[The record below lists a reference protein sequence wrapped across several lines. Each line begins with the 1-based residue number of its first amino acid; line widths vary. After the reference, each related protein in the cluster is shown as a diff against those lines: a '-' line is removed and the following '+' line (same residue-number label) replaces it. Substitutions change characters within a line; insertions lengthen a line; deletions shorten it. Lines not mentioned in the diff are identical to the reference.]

1 MIDAKT
7 SVDDDTWKG
16 YLGTSAAELEL
27 MPDEQL
33 AVWQS
38 GWKPASAN
46 FVLAEREWQRRQAY
60 RALAEQFKL
69 EDRLAR
75 ANRWWGIG
83 AAVIGVIGALLGAW
97 FGAHWQASSATQAA
111 TTSTQKN
118 AQPLAPAD
126 AAKPPRR

>member
-1 MIDAKT
+1 MTNANSSADNEMLTGFI
-7 SVDDDTWKG
+7 
-16 YLGTSAAELEL
+16 GTSAAELEL
-27 MPDEQL
+27 QTDEQL

-38 GWKPASAN
+38 GWKKDSAN
-46 FVLAEREWQRRQAY
+46 FILADREWQRRQAY

-83 AAVIGVIGALLGAW
+83 AAVIGVLGTLLGAW
-97 FGAHWQASSATQAA
+97 FGTQWQASVAA
-111 TTSTQKN
+111 QTASISTPKA

-126 AAKPPRR
+126 AAKSPRR